1 MTAHQYF
8 DNDYDNINENS
19 VDEIRNEIRKE
30 AYNDFMNNLE
40 VVYSAVSTLP
50 KDIQLDVFMN
60 MMREFR

>member
-19 VDEIRNEIRKE
+19 VDEIRNEIIKE
-30 AYNDFMNNLE
+30 AYNGFMTNLE
-40 VVYSAVSTLP
+40 AVYSVVSTLP

-60 MMREFR
+60 MMRDI

>member
-30 AYNDFMNNLE
+30 TYNDFMTNLG
-40 VVYSAVSTLP
+40 VVYSVVRTLP
-50 KDIQLDVFMN
+50 KDIQLDAFMN
-60 MMREFR
+60 MMRDI